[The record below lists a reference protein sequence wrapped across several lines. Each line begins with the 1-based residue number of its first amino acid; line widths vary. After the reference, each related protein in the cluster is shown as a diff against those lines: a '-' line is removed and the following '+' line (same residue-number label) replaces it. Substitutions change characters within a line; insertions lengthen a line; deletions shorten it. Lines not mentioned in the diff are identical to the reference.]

1 MPSREIEDPMAI
13 IILSG
18 LLTSAVLNPLVL
30 PHAFAELRALCG
42 NRRFSGQGMSF
53 GPMCAREWVR

>member
-30 PHAFAELRALCG
+30 PTRSPSCGRFAAIAA
-42 NRRFSGQGMSF
+42 S
-53 GPMCAREWVR
+53 ADKA